1 MFSTDDNDDEGF
13 LSRKQ
18 ICAIT
23 GLSYPTLWTM
33 MRNNGEF
40 PLARCISKNRVGWL
54 KSEVTEWIRG
64 RPVQTY
70 KTQPKDEA

>member
-23 GLSYPTLWTM
+23 GLSYPTIWAM
-33 MRNNGEF
+33 MREQQF
-40 PLARCISKNRVGWL
+40 PRARCISKNRVGWL
-54 KSEVTEWIRG
+54 KSEVTEWTRS

-70 KTQPKDEA
+70 KTT